1 MLPPPLA
8 WIDGFIH
15 SVQGA
20 LSQKVSYEVG
30 NSEVNPLVYRIQVKF
45 SERVSGKNLLLV
57 WNLFQMYGTRNDSVI
72 QGKPSDSEY
81 KITAEVSVKR
91 RLGPPRKKHPLE

>member
-20 LSQKVSYEVG
+20 LSQKVTYDISG
-30 NSEVNPLVYRIQVKF
+30 SEVNPLVYKIHIKF
-45 SERVSGKNLLLV
+45 SEKISGKNMLLV
-57 WNLFQMYGTRNDSVI
+57 WNLFQMYGTRNDSVV
-72 QGKPSDSEY
+72 QGKNSESEY
-81 KITAEVSVKR
+81 KIVAEVGIKR